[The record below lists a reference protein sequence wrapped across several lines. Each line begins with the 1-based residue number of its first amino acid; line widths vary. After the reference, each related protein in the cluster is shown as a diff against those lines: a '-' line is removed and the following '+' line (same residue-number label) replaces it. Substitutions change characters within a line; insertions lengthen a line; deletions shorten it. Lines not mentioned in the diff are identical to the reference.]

1 MLPVYR
7 LQSMKF
13 EVAMDAAMVSPR
25 TPSMSIQERIRAMNE
40 TLDKVEATP
49 VVELS
54 NSTPSEE
61 KTILNMESSAD
72 KAQQSALHSE
82 ENASTP
88 SSKRT
93 SVVDMWRKREG
104 PKTTASPSTA
114 ERPKGSSM
122 SGARQV
128 VVTPPFVQKRRSLVT
143 SPELT
148 LPSESNKVESRATDG
163 GEDHRNEPA
172 SVVRNSWQHKQSP
185 VQQSPAS
192 VPKPFWVSSPKVNG
206 VKESQPSQPPGK
218 MNSPI
223 VSPNETDAPPRA
235 RENVAALLY
244 SHLEK
249 DAPKSPSSLDSQSK
263 QQIVATKIPSF
274 KKRAPVDLTIVPSTN
289 DPEADTRSTPGSRRL
304 SDLVAVVQKHELAEG
319 SPLPEILST
328 KASSPAIESPGMRRS
343 SVVDF
348 WKSRT
353 TQPVADRHPANVPR
367 KSTALPAASL
377 KDVFEKIKEKEAPIE
392 NNDQHEM
399 KPDVA
404 PNVAQ
409 LEKTNEADNET
420 VATSTSVADRWKQNI
435 GNRSKEKN
443 QLPRDRPSDAPRT
456 STAALSSTLKDI
468 FEKRKDTNH
477 SESNAE
483 LGNRFKDSGLQ
494 QQKPAVKRETGTAS
508 VLNRWVPNAATR
520 VPEAPSSNRVAVEL
534 SSIVLEPDEPFEGTT
549 AASPHAISFKEKA
562 QLFEKPSKN
571 QPEISA
577 TKRTLHVGNTVSG
590 KFSGQPKPSP
600 AVEAASKRWNRSV
613 INKTTAGNTT
623 ASTSGNGR
631 LPQFP
636 PMHPKRGPPLEGSPK
651 SMTSSRHP
659 SLRSSIVQ
667 EDGVISRNWEDDL
680 SGPGMSSSLGLPND
694 SLSDPQPTNDSGL
707 EPERS
712 IVDNLPREKEARGT
726 ATHARSASTGSFG
739 ELLPDSVGNPTPSLK
754 RHARIPSAGSMGDLG
769 ARYRGSSIESIDD
782 AMAPTKESS
791 LKQSEETRKSNDESN
806 RKTPLS
812 SRIAQSLLEQMKS
825 SEASGL
831 RPAESTV
838 LPKPLRFQKVDQEV
852 SGAKNNQAKS
862 GDSLVSSKASAF
874 DTWPSNSEEGYE
886 HGFGGDR
893 KRNRRS
899 LASLGKRHIAKT
911 LAQKATYSDASS
923 LVSNPATSLFSG
935 SSQRSTRSLGK
946 GTEGTVKSLNV
957 VTSDWSDSAWPTD
970 GVGPMFSL
978 SVDSGSPGQTEIP
991 NEVVTQKIQP
1001 QDQLLRNETPRRR
1014 PMSKKPSSTK
1024 SSSSGKFNIPD
1035 TLEPIDEY
1043 QWSQQAAN
1051 IASQAIPQP
1060 SEYTALDVSV
1070 SDPKWQ
1076 SASDMSFGM
1085 KPSLHS
1091 PGLEDHKSDFSVFS
1105 DSGISKAS
1113 STSSL
1118 ANRAERA
1125 LQARRRKNRTHVTT
1139 VKEPNMPA
1147 QVTQNVV
1154 GHSEQKQ
1161 PARLA
1166 SPLHASNPKGSF
1178 EQGEVGFRYDEA
1190 YVQSLS
1196 EKRKAAGLRTTYN
1209 TSSRFMEEEE
1219 SDIQSAPPRVRK
1231 PVEDE
1236 GSVESGASSYRTLE
1250 TATSESESPWSKG
1263 HSKRRATGP
1272 VPEKFIDESAENMD
1286 NFQKAF
1292 ESLGLSQI
1300 ASDLAREVRLAT
1312 LDISNLAKGM
1322 NETVKTFR
1330 APACT
1335 KSKALVPKEDA
1346 PFDEDVAIEV
1356 EYLEDYADDDEL
1368 ESNPAMLH
1376 GSFNDFD
1383 FEDEVPFDQPPS
1395 QGRGT
1400 KSAYV

>member
-1 MLPVYR
+1 
-7 LQSMKF
+7 
-13 EVAMDAAMVSPR
+13 
-25 TPSMSIQERIRAMNE
+25 MSIQDRIRAMNE
-40 TLDKVEATP
+40 TLEKVEATP
-49 VVELS
+49 TVELL

-61 KTILNMESSAD
+61 KTILTMESSAD

-82 ENASTP
+82 EIASTP
-88 SSKRT
+88 SSKRA

-104 PKTTASPSTA
+104 PKTTASPSA
-114 ERPKGSSM
+114 VERPKDSST
-122 SGARQV
+122 SGVRQV

-148 LPSESNKVESRATDG
+148 LPSENNKVESKGTNG
-163 GEDHRNEPA
+163 GEKNRNEQA
-172 SVVRNSWQHKQSP
+172 TVVHNSWLHKQSP

-206 VKESQPSQPPGK
+206 VKESQFSQPPGR

-223 VSPNETDAPPRA
+223 VPPNETDAPPRD
-235 RENVAALLY
+235 NVATFLKSNLQ
-244 SHLEK
+244 K
-249 DAPKSPSSLDSQSK
+249 DAPKSPSSLDSQNK
-263 QQIVATKIPSF
+263 QQTVATKIPSF

-289 DPEADTRSTPGSRRL
+289 DQEADTRSTPGSRRL
-304 SDLVAVVQKHELAEG
+304 SDLVAVVQKHELADG

-328 KASSPAIESPGMRRS
+328 KASSPAIESPGVRRS

-353 TQPVADRHPANVPR
+353 TQPVADRPPANLTR
-367 KSTALPAASL
+367 KSPALPAASL
-377 KDVFEKIKEKEAPIE
+377 KDVFEKMKEKETHIE
-392 NNDQHEM
+392 GNDEYEN
-399 KPDVA
+399 KPDVT
-404 PNVAQ
+404 PNGAQ

-420 VATSTSVADRWKQNI
+420 VTTNTSVADRWLQNM
-435 GNRSKEKN
+435 GNRPVGIN
-443 QLPRDRPSDAPRT
+443 HLPHDRPSDAPRT
-456 STAALSSTLKDI
+456 STAALSTTLKDF
-468 FEKRKDTNH
+468 FEKRKEKDH
-477 SESNAE
+477 PESNAG
-483 LGNRFKDSGLQ
+483 LSNLLKDSDLQ
-494 QQKPAVKRETGTAS
+494 RQKPAAKSETGTAS
-508 VLNRWVPNAATR
+508 VLNQWVPNAVTR
-520 VPEAPSSNRVAVEL
+520 IPGAPSSNRAPMEL
-534 SSIVLEPDEPFEGTT
+534 SSIVSEPDEPLERTT

-571 QPEISA
+571 QPEISG
-577 TKRTLHVGNTVSG
+577 TKKTSRVGNSVSG
-590 KFSGQPKPSP
+590 KFSGQPKQSP
-600 AVEAASKRWNRSV
+600 AVEAASKRWNQNV
-613 INKTTAGNTT
+613 ISKKTASKIDSISTA
-623 ASTSGNGR
+623 ASTSGNDR

-636 PMHPKRGPPLEGSPK
+636 PMHPKKGSPLEGSPK
-651 SMTSSRHP
+651 SMSSSRKP
-659 SLRSSIVQ
+659 ALRSSIIQ
-667 EDGVISRNWEDDL
+667 EDGVISRKWEDDS
-680 SGPGMSSSLGLPND
+680 SGPGMSSSLGPLSD
-694 SLSDPQPTNDSGL
+694 SLPDPQATNDSGS

-712 IVDNLPREKEARGT
+712 IVDKLPRDKAARGAT
-726 ATHARSASTGSFG
+726 THARSASTGSFG

-769 ARYRGSSIESIDD
+769 ARYRGSSIGSIDD
-782 AMAPTKESS
+782 AMAPTEDSS
-791 LKQSEETRKSNDESN
+791 LKQSRGTTKPNDESN

-812 SRIAQSLLEQMKS
+812 SRIAQSLLDQMKS

-831 RPAESTV
+831 RPVESTI

-852 SGAKNNQAKS
+852 PGAKKNQTKS
-862 GDSLVSSKASAF
+862 GDSLVSSKESAF
-874 DTWPSNSEEGYE
+874 DTWPSKSEEGNE
-886 HGFGGDR
+886 HDFGSAR

-911 LAQKATYSDASS
+911 LAQKPTYGDASS
-923 LVSNPATSLFSG
+923 LASNPTTSLFSG
-935 SSQRSTRSLGK
+935 SSQRSTPSLGK
-946 GTEGTVKSLNV
+946 GTESTVKSLKV

-991 NEVVTQKIQP
+991 DEVVTKKIQHP
-1001 QDQLLRNETPRRR
+1001 DQRLESDTPRRR
-1014 PMSKKPSSTK
+1014 PKNKKPSSTK

-1051 IASQAIPQP
+1051 IASQAITQP

-1076 SASDMSFGM
+1076 STSDMSFGM

-1091 PGLEDHKSDFSVFS
+1091 PDFEDHKSDFSVFS
-1105 DSGISKAS
+1105 DSAISKAS
-1113 STSSL
+1113 STPSL

-1125 LQARRRKNRTHVTT
+1125 LQARRRKNRTYVTT
-1139 VKEPNMPA
+1139 VKEPNMPT

-1154 GHSEQKQ
+1154 GHNEHNHS
-1161 PARLA
+1161 AR
-1166 SPLHASNPKGSF
+1166 SCSHLHASNPECSF
-1178 EQGEVGFRYDEA
+1178 EQREVGYRYDEA
-1190 YVQSLS
+1190 YAQSLS
-1196 EKRKAAGLRTTYN
+1196 EKRRAAGIRTTYN
-1209 TSSRFMEEEE
+1209 TSSRFMEGEE
-1219 SDIQSAPPRVRK
+1219 SELQSAPPRVRK

-1236 GSVESGASSYRTLE
+1236 ASVESGESSYRTLE

-1263 HSKRRATGP
+1263 HSKRRTAGP

-1322 NETVKTFR
+1322 NDTVKTFR

-1335 KSKALVPKEDA
+1335 KSKAMVPKEDA
-1346 PFDEDVAIEV
+1346 PFDEDVVIEV
-1356 EYLEDYADDDEL
+1356 EYLEDYADDDESD
-1368 ESNPAMLH
+1368 SNPALLH
-1376 GSFNDFD
+1376 GGFNDFD

>member
-1 MLPVYR
+1 M
-7 LQSMKF
+7 Q
-13 EVAMDAAMVSPR
+13 SPR
-25 TPSMSIQERIRAMNE
+25 TPSMSIQDRIRAMNE

-49 VVELS
+49 AVDLL

-61 KTILNMESSAD
+61 KTILTMESSDD
-72 KAQQSALHSE
+72 KAQQSASE

-104 PKTTASPSTA
+104 PKTTASPSAA
-114 ERPKGSSM
+114 ERPKGSST

-128 VVTPPFVQKRRSLVT
+128 VVTPPFVQKRRSLVA
-143 SPELT
+143 SPDLT
-148 LPSESNKVESRATDG
+148 LPPDSNKVESEARNG
-163 GEDHRNEPA
+163 GEETRNEP
-172 SVVRNSWQHKQSP
+172 SRVMRNSWQHKQSL
-185 VQQSPAS
+185 VQPSPAS
-192 VPKPFWVSSPKVNG
+192 VPKPFWVSAPKVNG
-206 VKESQPSQPPGK
+206 VKELQSFQPPEK
-218 MNSPI
+218 MNTP
-223 VSPNETDAPPRA
+223 VVLPNETDAPPR
-235 RENVAALLY
+235 ENVAALLRTQ
-244 SHLEK
+244 LEK
-249 DAPKSPSSLDSQSK
+249 DAPKSPSSLNSQSK
-263 QQIVATKIPSF
+263 QQSVATKIPSF

-328 KASSPAIESPGMRRS
+328 KASSPAMESPGVRRS

-353 TQPVADRHPANVPR
+353 TQPVADRPPANVPR

-392 NNDQHEM
+392 DNDQHEM
-399 KPDVA
+399 KSEVPS
-404 PNVAQ
+404 NGAQ
-409 LEKTNEADNET
+409 HEMTNEADNET
-420 VATSTSVADRWKQNI
+420 VTTSTSVADRWKQNME
-435 GNRSKEKN
+435 NRAIEKS
-443 QLPRDRPSDAPRT
+443 QLPRDRPSDAART

-468 FEKRKDTNH
+468 FEKRKEKDQT
-477 SESNAE
+477 ESNAE
-483 LGNRFKDSGLQ
+483 LGNRPRDSGLQ
-494 QQKPAVKRETGTAS
+494 QQKPAAKSETGTAS

-520 VPEAPSSNRVAVEL
+520 APGALSSNRVAGEL
-534 SSIVLEPDEPFEGTT
+534 SSIVSEPIEPFEGTT

-562 QLFEKPSKN
+562 QLFEKPSKK
-571 QPEISA
+571 QPEISV
-577 TKRTLHVGNTVSG
+577 TKKTQHVGNAVSG
-590 KFSGQPKPSP
+590 KFSGQPKQSP
-600 AVEAASKRWNRSV
+600 AVEAASKRWNQNV
-613 INKTTAGNTT
+613 ISKPSASKTVTVSTA

-636 PMHPKRGPPLEGSPK
+636 PMHPKKGSPLEGSPK
-651 SMTSSRHP
+651 SMNSSRKP
-659 SLRSSIVQ
+659 ALRSSIVQ
-667 EDGVISRNWEDDL
+667 EDGVFSRNWEDDS
-680 SGPGMSSSLGLPND
+680 SGPGVSSSLG
-694 SLSDPQPTNDSGL
+694 PTNDSLVDPQVANDRGF

-712 IVDNLPREKEARGT
+712 IVDKLPREKAAHGT

-739 ELLPDSVGNPTPSLK
+739 ELLPDSNGNPTPSLK

-769 ARYRGSSIESIDD
+769 ARYRGSSIGSVDD
-782 AMAPTKESS
+782 AMGPTKESS
-791 LKQSEETRKSNDESN
+791 LKQSEETAKSNDESN

-831 RPAESTV
+831 RPIESTV
-838 LPKPLRFQKVDQEV
+838 LPKPLRFQKADQEV
-852 SGAKNNQAKS
+852 SGAKKNQTKS
-862 GDSLVSSKASAF
+862 GDSLVSSKESAF
-874 DTWPSNSEEGYE
+874 DTWPSKSDEGNE
-886 HGFGGDR
+886 HDFGSAR

-899 LASLGKRHIAKT
+899 LASLGKRHIAKN
-911 LAQKATYSDASS
+911 LAQKTTFGDASS

-935 SSQRSTRSLGK
+935 SSQRSATSLGK

-978 SVDSGSPGQTEIP
+978 SVDSGSPGHTEIP
-991 NEVVTQKIQP
+991 NEVVTKKIQP
-1001 QDQLLRNETPRRR
+1001 PGQSLRNETPRRR
-1014 PMSKKPSSTK
+1014 LMNKKPSSTK
-1024 SSSSGKFNIPD
+1024 STSSGKFYIPD

-1091 PGLEDHKSDFSVFS
+1091 PGFEDHKSDFSVFS
-1105 DSGISKAS
+1105 DSAISKAS

-1125 LQARRRKNRTHVTT
+1125 LQARRRKNRTYVTT
-1139 VKEPNMPA
+1139 VREPNMPA
-1147 QVTQNVV
+1147 QVTQSVV
-1154 GHSEQKQ
+1154 GHSEQKH
-1161 PARLA
+1161 PARSA
-1166 SPLHASNPKGSF
+1166 SHLHASNPEGSF
-1178 EQGEVGFRYDEA
+1178 EEGEVDFRYDEA

-1196 EKRKAAGLRTTYN
+1196 EKRRAAGVRTTYN

-1219 SDIQSAPPRVRK
+1219 SELQSAPPRVRK
-1231 PVEDE
+1231 PVEDDA
-1236 GSVESGASSYRTLE
+1236 SVESGESSYRTLE

-1263 HSKRRATGP
+1263 HSKRRAAGP

-1312 LDISNLAKGM
+1312 LDISNLARGM

-1330 APACT
+1330 TPACT
-1335 KSKALVPKEDA
+1335 KSKAMVPKEDA

-1356 EYLEDYADDDEL
+1356 EYLEDYADDDES

-1383 FEDEVPFDQPPS
+1383 YEDEVPFDQPPS